1 MRFAVSLFEDWS
13 SFSNDEMSRLVY
25 SVHERF
31 CSWRGTL
38 QNCSGNS
45 PSIPATQKS
54 FMGIGVQLYTRVQ
67 VLWFIQFLSGGP
79 VTWKREC
86 ETNSFEG
93 KSSLSFFAAF
103 EDLVL
108 RENNRLFHF
117 GSPTRLCSLFWM
129 SIGNSVLTNNDLHP
143 ALPTLGCEIYQL
155 HSPGSQIILKK
166 RRWSALKGNCEKH

>member
-1 MRFAVSLFEDWS
+1 MMRWADLSTLCMRDSAPGEARSKIVQVIPPQSPPLKNHLWE
-13 SFSNDEMSRLVY
+13 LVY
-25 SVHERF
+25 NCTHACR
-31 CSWRGTL
+31 CSDLFNFSLVVQSPGK
-38 QNCSGNS
+38 GNVKL
-45 PSIPATQKS
+45 IYLEARA
-54 FMGIGVQLYTRVQ
+54 LYII
-67 VLWFIQFLSGGP
+67 F
-79 VTWKREC
+79 
-86 ETNSFEG
+86 
-93 KSSLSFFAAF
+93 SSAF

-129 SIGNSVLTNNDLHP
+129 SIGNSVLTNNDLQP